1 MMCEL
6 TDIVKLLMFK
16 IMYKLFHR
24 LLRSFRDK
32 LGKHLIFF
40 FSFSLLPEKTCEFQ
54 ELVKPH
60 RFNPFVPN
68 EPFLYPLKI
77 SENLNVF

>member
-40 FSFSLLPEKTCEFQ
+40 FFRFPYFQKKRVNFRNSLNHTDLTHSFPM
-54 ELVKPH
+54 
-60 RFNPFVPN
+60 NPFSTP
-68 EPFLYPLKI
+68 
-77 SENLNVF
+77 